1 MLITF
6 QMGLANLAI
15 NMNVTPQFPIAE
27 DRHPYRNNTTLNA
40 TPQFPIAE
48 DRHPYRNDTL
58 TPVCTHQPA
67 VVLQANVGQL
77 YHFPATPPIPYVV
90 RPPPT
95 PVSAVAGTSGLGNLN
110 SNQWSPNH
118 DPGFFHEVQN
128 TPSPASRTVTPPPSQ
143 PNINKCDLSLSP
155 QKLKKHIRGGGP
167 RG

>member
-1 MLITF
+1 
-6 QMGLANLAI
+6 MGLANLAI
-15 NMNVTPQFPIAE
+15 NMNATPQFPIAE

-67 VVLQANVGQL
+67 AVLQANVGQL

-95 PVSAVAGTSGLGNLN
+95 PVGAVTGTYGLGNLN

-118 DPGFFHEVQN
+118 DPSFFHEVQN
-128 TPSPASRTVTPPPSQ
+128 TPSPASRTMTPPPSQ
-143 PNINKCDLSLSP
+143 PNINKHNLSLSP
-155 QKLKKHIRGGGP
+155 QKLKKHICGGGP